1 MDLSIKMKWLLLLL
15 FYINCISPVAIAA
28 EPSLASTQLQFR
40 QALTSPAAQYSQ
52 ALLNEAYN
60 RLGINVS
67 FVDVPFGRSLI
78 ESNKGTLDG
87 EIARIL
93 RVTKQYP
100 NLVAVPYVL
109 FDTEV
114 YLYINQQRCRNCTLE
129 TVPSLAFVRG
139 SLVVE
144 DLLKKLPASR
154 QVIGSGTIDTT
165 RALFLSG
172 KVDAVVFAAY
182 RLNAATNFEFA
193 EHSIMSLP
201 DYHLLHRNHQAL
213 LQPLAA
219 MLFQLEREGFTER
232 LRLHYGV
239 PAPRRQLNAGQ
250 PPFAEY

>member
-1 MDLSIKMKWLLLLL
+1 MDLSIKMKWFLL
-15 FYINCISPVAIAA
+15 FLLHLYCIIPAVIAA
-28 EPSLASTQLQFR
+28 EPPLTTKQLQFR

-52 ALLNEAYN
+52 TLLNEAYS
-60 RLGINVS
+60 RLGIEAH

-87 EIARIL
+87 EIARVL
-93 RVTKQYP
+93 RVTNQYP

-114 YLYINQQRCRNCTLE
+114 YLYINQQRCRNCTLDN
-129 TVPSLAFVRG
+129 VPSLAFVRG
-139 SLVVE
+139 SVIVE

-154 QVIGSGTIDTT
+154 QVISSGTIDTT
-165 RALFLSG
+165 RALFLDG
-172 KVDAVVFAAY
+172 KVDAVIFAAY
-182 RLNAATNFEFA
+182 QLNTAANFEFA

-239 PAPRRQLNAGQ
+239 AAPRRQLRAGQ
-250 PPFAEY
+250 QPFAEY

>member
-1 MDLSIKMKWLLLLL
+1 MDLSIKMKWFLLLLL
-15 FYINCISPVAIAA
+15 YINCISSVAIAA
-28 EPSLASTQLQFR
+28 EQPLATQQLQFR

-60 RLGINVS
+60 RLGINAS
-67 FVDVPFGRSLI
+67 FVDVPFGRSLL

-93 RVTKQYP
+93 RVTNQYS
-100 NLVAVPYVL
+100 NLIAVPYVL

-114 YLYINQQRCRNCTLE
+114 YLYINQQRCHNCTLE

-139 SLVVE
+139 SVVVE

-165 RALFLSG
+165 KNLFLSG
-172 KVDAVVFAAY
+172 KVDAVIFAAY
-182 RLNAATNFEFA
+182 RLNPPTNFDISEQ
-193 EHSIMSLP
+193 SIMSLP

-213 LQPLAA
+213 LKPLAA
-219 MLFQLEREGFTER
+219 MLFQLEREGFTAR
-232 LRLHYGV
+232 LRSHYGV
-239 PAPRRQLNAGQ
+239 PAPRRQLRAGQ